1 MVIYIYM
8 VNVPL
13 FAVYLSLPTKKIS
26 TFATSV
32 DPPPELPRPDP
43 PPPMAFPPW
52 V

>member
-1 MVIYIYM
+1 MVIYIYGKCTL
-8 VNVPL
+8 VCCISISANQ
-13 FAVYLSLPTKKIS
+13 KIS

>member
-1 MVIYIYM
+1 MVIYIWSMY
-8 VNVPL
+8 PCL
-13 FAVYLSLPTKKIS
+13 LYIYLCQPKKS